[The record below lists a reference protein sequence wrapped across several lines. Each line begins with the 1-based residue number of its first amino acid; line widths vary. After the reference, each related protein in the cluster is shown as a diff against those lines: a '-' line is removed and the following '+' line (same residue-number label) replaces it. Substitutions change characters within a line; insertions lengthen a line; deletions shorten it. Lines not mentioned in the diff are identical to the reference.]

1 MTRRLMTTILALGLL
16 LWMTP
21 SPVAQRSAA
30 TERETLTTARG
41 TSADLVGTWTL
52 VSTERLGAGSPS
64 AVPNPRGLLVF
75 DAAGHALEIVTRG
88 GRAQYAANPPTP
100 AEAQVT
106 FANYAGFW
114 GSYRADEQGRIT
126 YKPAG
131 AVNPNLMGQELVR
144 SYEFKND
151 RLTVTSSGEAT
162 SPGGTRWVWER
173 VPPVDNLSPTYRR
186 VVGFWQHVVEKRV
199 NLTTG
204 ATLSE
209 NRRGPSI
216 IVYSPSGYVGVHF
229 VPLNRKP
236 FAAAVPTDEEARA
249 AISGYVGYFAA
260 LTVYPG
266 MVFHHQLSTLGPGQ
280 GNTLKRSFEIVG
292 DEIHLKFPPT
302 INQQGQEQ
310 TTLVTLKRL
319 SGEAD
324 MLPK

>member
-1 MTRRLMTTILALGLL
+1 MARRLMTAILALGLL

-21 SPVAQRSAA
+21 SPVAQRSSSS
-30 TERETLTTARG
+30 TAR
-41 TSADLVGTWTL
+41 DLVGTWTL
-52 VSTERLGAGSPS
+52 VSAERLGAGSSP
-64 AVPNPRGLLVF
+64 AMIPNPRGLLIY

-114 GSYRADEQGRIT
+114 GSYRTDEPQKRIT
-126 YKPAG
+126 YRPEG

-162 SPGGTRWVWER
+162 APGGTRWVWER
-173 VPPVDNLSPTYRR
+173 VPTVDNLSPTYRR
-186 VVGFWQHVVEKRV
+186 VIGFWQHVVEKRV

-236 FAAAVPTDEEARA
+236 FAGALPTDEEARA
-249 AISGYVGYFAA
+249 AISGYVGYYAA

-292 DEIHLKFPPT
+292 DEIHLTFPPT
-302 INQQGQEQ
+302 LNQQGQEQ

-324 MLPK
+324 MLPR